1 MRFGWSE
8 SEGVKMTSTNTN
20 QLPTTMGEIARVA
33 AKALDFNAL
42 LTGVHVLCADG
53 TEMPMSREAVAIWR
67 DKN

>member
-1 MRFGWSE
+1 
-8 SEGVKMTSTNTN
+8 MTSTTTH